1 MRTPS
6 FAARLATAAVLITA
20 ALAAGGSAATAS
32 APEAAPAEIAVSAP
46 EVFAGFTDNLP
57 FGNNVQVSKKL
68 LIPTGTYTTTAKVV
82 VSGDGSSADVNCR
95 IGTITGGDADE
106 SRSTLSSSVRA
117 QTMNLQFNTIINVS
131 QDVISLTCTRNAT
144 STGVVLSW
152 MKIAA
157 IRVTDP
163 SHLHNVPLA

>member
-1 MRTPS
+1 MGFPS
-6 FAARLATAAVLITA
+6 FATRLATAAVVITA
-20 ALAAGGSAATAS
+20 ALAAGGSTATAS
-32 APEAAPAEIAVSAP
+32 APEAQAEIAVSAP

-57 FGNNVQVSKKL
+57 FGNNVQVTKKL

-82 VSGDGSSADVNCR
+82 VSGDGSSADVKCR
-95 IGTITGGDADE
+95 IGTTTGGDADE
-106 SRSTLSSSVRA
+106 GRSTLSASARA
-117 QTMNLQFNTIINVS
+117 QTMSLQFNTIINAG
-131 QDVISLTCTRNAT
+131 QDVIALTCTRNAT

-157 IRVTDP
+157 IRVADP